1 MPGMLKYADVTL
13 KKGVFTDDNEFYNWI
28 SGISLNTYQRLT
40 VVIRL
45 LNEEGEPEVTWQLN
59 NAFPLQ
65 VTPTDLN
72 STASEAA
79 IETIVFAHEG
89 LEVVL

>member
-1 MPGMLKYADVTL
+1 MRWQLKPELWYL
-13 KKGVFTDDNEFYNWI
+13 
-28 SGISLNTYQRLT
+28 SLNTYQRLT

-65 VTPTDLN
+65 VTPTDVN